1 MAQETRKPEE
11 QQKKDNEPKSFR
23 PQSYHINV
31 RTCGAMP
38 RL

>member
-1 MAQETRKPEE
+1 MQQEQKNEQKAEQKQDSKPL
-11 QQKKDNEPKSFR
+11 R